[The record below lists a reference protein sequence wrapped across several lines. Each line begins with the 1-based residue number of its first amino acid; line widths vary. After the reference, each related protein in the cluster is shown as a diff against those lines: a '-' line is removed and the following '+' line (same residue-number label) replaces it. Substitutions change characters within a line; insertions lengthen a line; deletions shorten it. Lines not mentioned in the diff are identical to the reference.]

1 MGILPPS
8 WISVADNRR
17 FGNSHMGL
25 VDPFDVG
32 CVIVVLSH
40 FPAGYGKVGTAGRIP
55 GNPVGPAC
63 TPAFLRAVVSETF
76 HVCAP
81 GQQYGESKKRKQA
94 VCLHACS
101 SGIFEVKKVISGIG
115 FMYLLSG
122 YGGMNFSENSYLGKA
137 HSLPTLRADRQMSFR
152 RAQSMLSG
160 KGGAST
166 WKRKD

>member
-1 MGILPPS
+1 
-8 WISVADNRR
+8 
-17 FGNSHMGL
+17 MGL